1 MKLTYSTKALLLLGM
16 GGVAACA
23 LVACPTF
30 RVISLKVVT
39 DTQTESAAPAAAI
52 RQDDG
57 SLVAVRAAMTPKE
70 AGPAPHKLP
79 PGSKELRRL
88 TTRLTPRPVLGTTP
102 DGEPTCRC
110 EPVTLTTSLVDDGKG
125 GRRVVQSAVGADIDT
140 ATDTPLI
147 LDTLGAKPRPWS
159 AGLSYGPITQE
170 PGAWIARDLG
180 RVRTRLDLIVRRG
193 EVEPRISI
201 GWAW

>member
-1 MKLTYSTKALLLLGM
+1 MKLTYSKSLLLLGM
-16 GGVAACA
+16 GGVAAFT
-23 LVACPTF
+23 LVGCPTF
-30 RVISLKVVT
+30 REISQKVVT
-39 DTQTESAAPAAAI
+39 DAQTESGTPAAAI

-57 SLVAVRAAMTPKE
+57 SLVVARAAMTPKE

-79 PGSKELRRL
+79 FGSKELRRV
-88 TTRLTPRPVLGTTP
+88 TTRLTPRPVVGTDL
-102 DGEPTCRC
+102 DGTPTCNC

-125 GRRVVQSAVGADIDT
+125 GRRVVQSALGADIDT

-180 RVRTRLDLIVRRG
+180 RVRTRLDLIARRG